1 MFTTAVVHRYRD
13 LRLLIFNEAIKSI
26 QNVYCIINSHNFK
39 NQFLIISRIVGFF
52 LVYQGSSIDLG
63 INYISELYF
72 FYNFVFTSLPI
83 VFMIV
88 KRPGVYID
96 EDVIQ
101 YLNVADMILVN
112 IRTIFLGTMITLMI
126 FALLEEEFVTNLFTV
141 VLINCVITSNIFLL
155 FLGKS
160 FLIQTIL
167 TIKRDKW

>member
-1 MFTTAVVHRYRD
+1 
-13 LRLLIFNEAIKSI
+13 
-26 QNVYCIINSHNFK
+26 
-39 NQFLIISRIVGFF
+39 
-52 LVYQGSSIDLG
+52 
-63 INYISELYF
+63 
-72 FYNFVFTSLPI
+72 
-83 VFMIV
+83 MIV